1 MEPLERSGFA
11 EFDRLSDLFGRTR
24 LLLDAVLTERDLPTG
39 GTELLAT
46 EALPH
51 VEDIEA
57 GFRAWVRA
65 GMADLAE
72 LRWLVRQAGIV
83 VSSPRDAAEERAA
96 AVEQRNAEA
105 HRARRTLDAQ
115 VAERLFALAHA
126 RLVFAFLPRT
136 APDDVRFP
144 GRRRT
149 YADIP
154 APRSPAELALR
165 IEEIERE
172 LWRTATG
179 RTPRDGDGAYRR
191 MYGFFDA
198 AERLSSQPFH
208 LSG

>member
-1 MEPLERSGFA
+1 MDRLERSGFA

-24 LLLDAVLTERDLPTG
+24 LLLDAVVTERGLPSG
-39 GTELLAT
+39 ATELLAT

-51 VEDIEA
+51 IEDVEA

-72 LRWLVRQAGIV
+72 LRWLVRQAAI
-83 VSSPRDAAEERAA
+83 VSSPRDLAEERAA
-96 AVEQRNAEA
+96 AEEHRNVEAGA
-105 HRARRTLDAQ
+105 ARRTLDAH
-115 VAERLFALAHA
+115 VAGRLFALAHA

-136 APDDVRFP
+136 SPDDVRFP
-144 GRRRT
+144 DGRRS

-172 LWRTATG
+172 LWRIATG
-179 RTPRDGDGAYRR
+179 KTPRGGDGAYRR
-191 MYGFFDA
+191 TYGFFDA

>member
-1 MEPLERSGFA
+1 MERLERSGFA

-24 LLLDAVLTERDLPTG
+24 LLLDAVWTERDLPSG
-39 GTELLAT
+39 GSELLAT

-51 VEDIEA
+51 VEEIEA
-57 GFRAWVRA
+57 GFRAWLRA

-83 VSSPRDAAEERAA
+83 VSTPRDAAEERAA
-96 AVEQRNAEA
+96 LEEQRNAGA
-105 HRARRTLDAQ
+105 PRGRRVIDDD
-115 VAERLFALAHA
+115 VAARLFALAHA

-144 GRRRT
+144 GGRRS

-154 APRSPAELALR
+154 VPRSPGELALR

-179 RTPRDGDGAYRR
+179 RTPHGDDGAYRR
-191 MYGFFDA
+191 TYGFFDA